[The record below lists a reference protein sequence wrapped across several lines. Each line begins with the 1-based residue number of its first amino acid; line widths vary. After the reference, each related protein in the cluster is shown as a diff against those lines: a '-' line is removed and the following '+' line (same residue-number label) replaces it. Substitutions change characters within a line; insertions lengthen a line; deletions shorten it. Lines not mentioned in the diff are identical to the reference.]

1 MLTISKRYC
10 QYPYLKV
17 WKRGNIYAKI
27 GVMEKHEYTLKR
39 SERKSLAIA
48 IESGG
53 KVLVKAPV
61 WLPEYRIELF
71 LQEKSQWIAVKK
83 AEVLRMEETK
93 PAHTYESGDV
103 FWLEGQEYRLR
114 VCSGAGLVSVNREKR
129 EILAECQSC
138 SPKAVQKILEE
149 FYRKEAENRCSKL
162 VRHRLLVL
170 EEKAGD
176 SLFVK
181 PGRITIRSQ
190 KTRWGSCSSKG
201 NLNFNWRLIMAPGE
215 VLDYV
220 VVHELC
226 HLVYMN
232 HSAMFWKLVEE
243 ILPDYRKQRQ
253 WLKENGRMLEWEELV

>member
-1 MLTISKRYC
+1 MENGFCCLYAT
-10 QYPYLKV
+10 LKV
-17 WKRGNIYAKI
+17 WKSRSIYARIDAMK
-27 GVMEKHEYTLKR
+27 KHEYTIKR
-39 SERKSLAIA
+39 SKRKSLAIA

-114 VCSGAGLVSVNREKR
+114 VCSGAGLVSVSREKK
-129 EILAECQSC
+129 EILAECQNG
-138 SPKAVQKILEE
+138 SPKEVQKGLEQ
-149 FYRKEAENRCSKL
+149 FYRKQAEYRCSEL
-162 VRHRLLVL
+162 VQNWFLVL

-176 SLFVK
+176 GLLGK
-181 PGRITIRSQ
+181 PGRITIRNQ

-201 NLNFNWRLIMAPGE
+201 NLNFNWRLTMAPGE
-215 VLDYV
+215 VLEYV

-232 HSAMFWKLVEE
+232 HSAMFWKLVED
-243 ILPDYRKQRQ
+243 ILSDYQRQ
-253 WLKENGRMLEWEELV
+253 RKWLKENGRMLEWEELE